1 MDDFSTWISSSKKGE
16 TYFHCKL
23 CNGDFLGGLSAVRKH
38 SKSEKHKKNVKV
50 ISNTTRI
57 DTMRNTA
64 KFQTLENQKKEAEI
78 RLAMF
83 ITEHNISLRTSD
95 HLVKLVKTLAPE
107 SEVLKNVSC
116 NRTKATSIVK
126 NVVGKYGF
134 EILVAKMKTQYFSI
148 IIDESTDKSSVKH
161 LAIIVRMVDN
171 NQFVVKDE
179 FACLQEISNATANGV
194 FEAIMDFFK
203 KNNIPYQNNL
213 IGFASMFGIN
223 HSVKTLLENEVKG
236 IFVMKCICHSLA
248 LCASYACEKIP
259 NFVEDLVRE
268 VYVYMKYSF
277 KRQTEFCEFQIF
289 VESKPHKLL
298 HPSKT
303 TWLSLHSSVKR
314 MIEQYQALKLYFQ
327 SQYLIDKK
335 AEQIFSKL
343 SNKFTILYLHF
354 LDFVLPMLTNLNLLF
369 QSQSPQIHT
378 IYYKIS
384 TTYKAILDCY
394 LKPEYIQSTDVSKLQ
409 YRNPSN
415 FLPSEEIYLGSV
427 CAVAFSIENDFSN
440 QDKHEFFTNCLN
452 FYIECSHQIYKRFPF
467 NSDHMKLLKSIS
479 VLDPKNIKK
488 TISVAPIVANFS
500 KLNINMNDID
510 REWRLLRN
518 HNLNFNLDLME
529 FWKTVKDL
537 RNRDNLEEFSILN
550 SFVSYVLTLPH
561 SSASVERLFSSINLN
576 KTKIRNRI
584 SIDTMTGILHSKNV
598 LITQAQHCYEFNISL
613 DMVRK
618 HSYEMYK

>member
-1 MDDFSTWISSSKKGE
+1 M
-16 TYFHCKL
+16 
-23 CNGDFLGGLSAVRKH
+23 
-38 SKSEKHKKNVKV
+38 
-50 ISNTTRI
+50 
-57 DTMRNTA
+57 
-64 KFQTLENQKKEAEI
+64 
-78 RLAMF
+78 
-83 ITEHNISLRTSD
+83 
-95 HLVKLVKTLAPE
+95 P
-107 SEVLKNVSC
+107 
-116 NRTKATSIVK
+116 
-126 NVVGKYGF
+126 F
-134 EILVAKMKTQYFSI
+134 EILVSEMKAQYFSI

-161 LAIIVRMVDN
+161 LAIIVRMVDH
-171 NQFVVKDE
+171 NQFIVKDE
-179 FACLQEISNATANGV
+179 FACLQEISNAIANGV
-194 FEAIMDFFK
+194 FEAIMDFFQ
-203 KNNIPYQNNL
+203 KNNIPYQKNL
-213 IGFASMFGIN
+213 IGFASDGAASMFGIN

-259 NFVEDLVRE
+259 NFFEDLVRE
-268 VYVYMKYSF
+268 LYVYMKYSF
-277 KRQTEFCEFQIF
+277 KRQTEFSEFQTF

-298 HPSKT
+298 HPSQT
-303 TWLSLHSSVKR
+303 RWLSLHASVKR
-314 MIEQYQALKLYFQ
+314 TIEQYQALKLYFQ
-327 SQYLIDKK
+327 GQYLIDKK

-354 LDFVLPMLTNLNLLF
+354 LDFVLPMLTKLNLLF
-369 QSQSPQIHT
+369 QSQSPQIHNV
-378 IYYKIS
+378 YSKVS

-427 CAVAFSIENDFSN
+427 CAVAFSKENNFSN
-440 QDKHEFFTNCLN
+440 QEKYEFFTNCLN

-467 NSDHMKLLKSIS
+467 NSEHMKLLKSIT

-488 TISVAPIVANFS
+488 TISVAPIVANFP

-518 HNLNFNLDLME
+518 HNLDFNLELME

-537 RNRDNLEEFSILN
+537 KNGDNLEEFSTLN

-584 SIDTMTGILHSKNV
+584 STDTMTGILHSKNL
-598 LITQAQHCYEFNISL
+598 LITQAQHCYEFNVSP
-613 DMVRK
+613 DMVCK
-618 HSYEMYK
+618 HSYKMYN

>member
-1 MDDFSTWISSSKKGE
+1 M
-16 TYFHCKL
+16 

-38 SKSEKHKKNVKV
+38 SKSEKHKNNVKV

-57 DTMRNTA
+57 DTMCNTA
-64 KFQTLENQKKEAEI
+64 KFQTLENQRKEAEI
-78 RLAMF
+78 RLAIF

-95 HLVKLVKTLAPE
+95 HLVQLVKTLAPE

-179 FACLQEISNATANGV
+179 FASLQEISDATANGV

-213 IGFASMFGIN
+213 IGFASDGAASMFGIN

-236 IFVMKCICHSLA
+236 IFVMKCVCHSLA

-277 KRQTEFCEFQIF
+277 KRQTEFSEFQTF

-298 HPSKT
+298 HPSQT
-303 TWLSLHSSVKR
+303 RWLSLHPKVKR
-314 MIEQYQALKLYFQ
+314 TIEQYQALKLYFQ
-327 SQYLIDKK
+327 GQYLIDKK
-335 AEQIFSKL
+335 AESIFFKL

-378 IYYKIS
+378 VYSKVS

-394 LKPEYIQSTDVSKLQ
+394 LKPEYI
-409 YRNPSN
+409 
-415 FLPSEEIYLGSV
+415 
-427 CAVAFSIENDFSN
+427 
-440 QDKHEFFTNCLN
+440 
-452 FYIECSHQIYKRFPF
+452 
-467 NSDHMKLLKSIS
+467 
-479 VLDPKNIKK
+479 
-488 TISVAPIVANFS
+488 
-500 KLNINMNDID
+500 
-510 REWRLLRN
+510 
-518 HNLNFNLDLME
+518 
-529 FWKTVKDL
+529 
-537 RNRDNLEEFSILN
+537 
-550 SFVSYVLTLPH
+550 
-561 SSASVERLFSSINLN
+561 
-576 KTKIRNRI
+576 
-584 SIDTMTGILHSKNV
+584 
-598 LITQAQHCYEFNISL
+598 
-613 DMVRK
+613 
-618 HSYEMYK
+618 